1 LSYDDAPTLRPQLR
15 ELVLDGLRESTGDQA
30 AEPDGPVVLGDA
42 ATARRLAA
50 LGGLTFVGRRVLE
63 LGAGIGDLSR
73 HARRSGAELV
83 DAVDRDP
90 ERVELGRL
98 LTVLQGIDRIS
109 WFEGDAG
116 LASTYADEYDF
127 ILAFGPALEAMRP
140 ILPRVVQNLRGVLV
154 CELRVDRDE
163 AIEQALTG
171 LLPAHR
177 ALVEEDGVAVGAWAA
192 EHSVLLQHL
201 AGDGAGQ
208 QAEVP
213 R

>member
-1 LSYDDAPTLRPQLR
+1 LSYEDAPTLRPQLR
-15 ELVLDGLRESTGDQA
+15 ELVFDGLRESIGDRV
-30 AEPDGPVVLGDA
+30 AEPDGPVVLADA
-42 ATARRLAA
+42 VTERRLAA
-50 LGGLTFVGRRVLE
+50 LAGFTFVGRRVLD

-83 DAVDRDP
+83 DAVDSDP
-90 ERVELGRL
+90 ARVELGRL

-140 ILPRVVQNLRGVLV
+140 ILPRVVQNLGGVLIY
-154 CELRVDRDE
+154 ELRGDRGEAIDE
-163 AIEQALTG
+163 ALTA

-177 ALVEEDGVAVGAWAA
+177 TLVEEDGVKVVASAA

-201 AGDGAGQ
+201 AGDGAAP
-208 QAEVP
+208 QAETA

>member
-1 LSYDDAPTLRPQLR
+1 MSYEDAPTLRPQLR
-15 ELVLDGLRESTGDQA
+15 ELVSDGLRESIGDRV
-30 AEPDGPVVLGDA
+30 AEPDGPVVLADA
-42 ATARRLAA
+42 VTERRLAA
-50 LGGLTFVGRRVLE
+50 LAGLTFVGRRVLD

-83 DAVDRDP
+83 DAVDNDP
-90 ERVELGRL
+90 ARVELGRL

-127 ILAFGPALEAMRP
+127 IFAFGPTLDAMRP
-140 ILPRVVQNLRGVLV
+140 ILPRIVQNLGGVLV
-154 CELRVDRDE
+154 YERRGDRGE
-163 AIEQALTG
+163 AIDEVLTA
-171 LLPAHR
+171 LLPAR
-177 ALVEEDGVAVGAWAA
+177 RTLVETDDVQVVASAA

-201 AGDGAGQ
+201 AGDGAAQ
-208 QAEVP
+208 QAETA